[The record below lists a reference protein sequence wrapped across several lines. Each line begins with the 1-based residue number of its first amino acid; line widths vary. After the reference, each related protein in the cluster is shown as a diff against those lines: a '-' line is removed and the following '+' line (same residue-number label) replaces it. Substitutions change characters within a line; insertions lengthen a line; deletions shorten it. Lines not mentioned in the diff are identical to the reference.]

1 MVRHLVR
8 IRLKDILNTN
18 VDLKGNLLVRIHF
31 LILES
36 ITSVPLQLLKPK

>member
-31 LILES
+31 LVLEL
-36 ITSVPLQLLKPK
+36 ITSVTHQLLESK